1 VMDEV
6 LEAARRRL
14 MCFSSGLFAPSGRKW
29 RPECWSCGGFRYSV
43 RSRGERHAR
52 LSRAGLGLVKRVP
65 TGCQEKNRKG
75 EPGEEGGRIRW
86 ESKGKDK
93 MGKGSRRAYKKG
105 MGPGKRNGHD
115 LFFFPCL
122 PPAPRTLVLAS
133 SPQERYLA
141 AMYLTP
147 GLAPFRSLAAWGVPF
162 AKSSN
167 SKLPPFLAVLTAGA
181 LPIQGPADGL
191 GGFTR
196 TGVRLLVPQRTLVRG
211 SWVSVPA
218 CPSASA
224 SQLRD
229 DQMM

>member
-1 VMDEV
+1 MDEV

-93 MGKGSRRAYKKG
+93 MGKRSRRAYKKG

-115 LFFFPCL
+115 LFFFPAFPLHPGPWCWLRVLRNGTWPQCTLPLGWLRFDPWRQGGCRLPKARTANCL
-122 PPAPRTLVLAS
+122 LFWQCSR
-133 SPQERYLA
+133 
-141 AMYLTP
+141 P
-147 GLAPFRSLAAWGVPF
+147 GHFPFRAR
-162 AKSSN
+162 
-167 SKLPPFLAVLTAGA
+167 
-181 LPIQGPADGL
+181 
-191 GGFTR
+191 R
-196 TGVRLLVPQRTLVRG
+196 TGSADLPGQGYGCLSHKGLWYAVPGYPYRRVL
-211 SWVSVPA
+211 
-218 CPSASA
+218 
-224 SQLRD
+224 QLQHLSFVTTR
-229 DQMM
+229 